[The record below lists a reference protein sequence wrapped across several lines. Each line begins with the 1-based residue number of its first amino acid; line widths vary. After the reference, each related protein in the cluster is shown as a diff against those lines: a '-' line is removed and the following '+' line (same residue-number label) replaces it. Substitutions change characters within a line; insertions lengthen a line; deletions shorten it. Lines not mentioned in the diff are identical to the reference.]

1 MFDMK
6 KIGLYIHIPFCLRK
20 CNYCDFVS
28 FSDKY
33 GYVDSY
39 FSQLKNEINNLLS
52 SKKDICFDTVYIG
65 GGTPSSVDSK
75 YICEIMSMISDRL
88 CESCEVTIEANPAT
102 VDPAKLTDYVSA
114 GINRISIGVQSF
126 SPRILESLGRLHS
139 AESALDAVRLAK
151 NAGFKNINID
161 LMYGIPAIGKHTEQT
176 LSEWR
181 DTVDIACSLGVNHIS
196 AYSLII
202 EEGTNVYKWG
212 SSYIDDTIDREM
224 FYYCK
229 AKLEENGFEQYEI
242 SNFAKTGY
250 ESRHNIRYW
259 KCDEYY
265 GVGLCS
271 ASYVDGVRY
280 KNTEDFSQYLLGKYA
295 DPEETA
301 VLSEEDKMNEF
312 MMLGFRMI
320 EGPSP
325 EDFRHRFGKEYI
337 DVFSDELRYLS
348 EKKLIEKKGKRYVL
362 TLKGLDFAN
371 EIFRE
376 FV

>member
-1 MFDMK
+1 MK
-6 KIGLYIHIPFCLRK
+6 KTGLYIHIPFCLRK

-65 GGTPSSVDSK
+65 GGTPSSVDSG
-75 YICEIMSMISDRL
+75 YICEIMSMISGRL
-88 CESCEVTIEANPAT
+88 GDGCEVTIEANPAT
-102 VDPAKLTDYVSA
+102 IDLGKLTDYVTA

-151 NAGFKNINID
+151 NAGFNNINID

-181 DTVDIACSLGVNHIS
+181 DTVNIACSLGVNHIS

-242 SNFAKTGY
+242 SNFAKTGF
-250 ESRHNIRYW
+250 ESQHNIRYW

-271 ASYVDGVRY
+271 ASYINEVRY
-280 KNTEDFSQYLLGKYA
+280 KNTDDLSKYLNGDYV
-295 DPEETA
+295 DPEETV
-301 VLSEEDKMNEF
+301 VLSEGERMNEF
-312 MMLGFRMI
+312 MMLGFRMLD
-320 EGPSP
+320 GPSP
-325 EDFRHRFGKEYI
+325 EEFKRRFNKEI
-337 DVFSDELRYLS
+337 TEIFAEKIKKMLD
-348 EKKLIEKKGKRYVL
+348 KKLLKKKENRYVL